1 LAITSA
7 GFDGTVD
14 EVQAAKMA
22 RFAGSEYAVLAAG
35 SMKVA
40 PVTTADRTV
49 AVWGGTAF
57 GHGVLSESDTTVN
70 LQAAAVSSG
79 SRWDTV
85 VLRRDW
91 QPPGGTASLMLLQ
104 GTSSKLVAS
113 TRKVG
118 PGVLDDQLLALV
130 RFQAG
135 QTLPQ
140 EIVDLRCWPSKV
152 VAANDLAA
160 LTTAQLGTEAVVG
173 GVRYRRELDASQNLA
188 WIPDRTNVSAG
199 LVAEEKIS
207 TAAIDFE
214 AGWTFAAGYTTRVL
228 RIGNFVQLDL
238 SIRRSGA
245 EVNPGA
251 TLTIGQIPAG
261 FRPDTPTP
269 FPMVY
274 YSANGTYGGVLQV
287 YDNSGNINTV
297 SGYPGET
304 INRRST
310 STDISIRAQAFY
322 MVKTANVPQ
331 TGPTNVGT
339 N

>member
-1 LAITSA
+1 MAITSA
-7 GFDGTVD
+7 GFDGVVD
-14 EVQAAKMA
+14 EVQFAKMA
-22 RFAGSEYAVLAAG
+22 RFTGADYAVG
-35 SMKVA
+35 SNTALRVT
-40 PVTTADRTV
+40 PVTTANLTV
-49 AVWGGTAF
+49 QVAAGAGF
-57 GHGVLSESDTTVN
+57 GHGVLSESDTVVN
-70 LQAAAVSSG
+70 LQAPAVLSG

-91 QPPGGTASLMLLQ
+91 QPPGGTAAVMLLQ

-113 TRKVG
+113 SRKTG

-140 EIVDLRCWPSKV
+140 EIIDLRTWPSKV
-152 VAANDLAA
+152 YAANDLAA
-160 LTTAQLGTEAVVG
+160 LPGASLGTEAVVG
-173 GVRYRRELDASQNLA
+173 GIRYRRELDASQNLA
-188 WIPDRTNVSAG
+188 WVADRTNVAVG
-199 LVAEEKIS
+199 LVANEKIS
-207 TAAIDFE
+207 TAAISFE
-214 AGWTFAAGYTTRVL
+214 SGWTFAGGYTTRVL

-251 TLTIGQIPAG
+251 TVTIGQIPAE

-269 FPMVY
+269 FPMIY
-274 YSANGTYGGVLQV
+274 YSADGTYGGLLQV

-297 SGYPGET
+297 SGYPGQT
-304 INRRST
+304 INKRT
-310 STDISIRAQAFY
+310 TTTDISIRAQAFY
-322 MVKTANVPQ
+322 MVKTANVAP
-331 TGPTNVGT
+331 TGQTNVGT